1 MSLVNSVIDGR
12 MRPSTPYSRWT
23 EVANTRYTATPASTS
38 SITMSDTAGMAV
50 GLPVRYRLVDGSLLY
65 GVIIAVAPDALISVA
80 GAPLSADISRLDLG
94 LPDQIAI
101 IPISILGAFAT
112 NDTSTLLLNNGLF
125 ARWNNGPA
133 FIVSFSIRQ
142 RFNDDTSQPRINV
155 LAGGLLVSTDNGND
169 GPALGIGVWVNN
181 GAVSI
186 NTTNYALTN
195 REDFELKL
203 TKTGGTENSADLAVE
218 IVVVYE
224 D

>member
-1 MSLVNSVIDGR
+1 MSQVNSIIDGR

-38 SITMSDTAGMAV
+38 SITMSDTADMAV
-50 GLPVRYRLVDGSLLY
+50 GLPVRYRLVTGGLFY
-65 GVIIAVAPDALISVA
+65 GIITGVTPDALISVA

-94 LPDQIAI
+94 LPDQIEI

-112 NDTSTLLLNNGLF
+112 NDTLTLLLNNGLF

-142 RFNDDTSQPRINV
+142 RIDDSTSQPQINV
-155 LAGGLLVSTDNGND
+155 LAGGLAVSTDNGND
-169 GPALGIGVWVNN
+169 GPALGIGVWVNS
-181 GAVSI
+181 GAVAI

-195 REDFELKL
+195 REEFELKL